1 MTAKRR
7 VYDTTRHRNLR
18 AQYRRVVERGDGW
31 CTETICLN
39 PQGRWIDPFDEAGWD
54 LAHDLDGS
62 YLGPAHARCN
72 RSEGARRGNRMRSR
86 WW

>member
-1 MTAKRR
+1 M
-7 VYDTTRHRNLR
+7 R

-31 CTETICLN
+31 CAEIICLN